1 MLLFPKDALWH
12 SATRMSTE
20 SAAMTSMLPAWEDRL
35 MGSVQVWAR
44 GFASYESRCEWF
56 LLCTVLFL
64 NP

>member
-1 MLLFPKDALWH
+1 
-12 SATRMSTE
+12 
-20 SAAMTSMLPAWEDRL
+20 MTSMLPAWEDRL